1 VLGLWFSRDTTF
13 TLDEL
18 YWFSSTPHLDLRGA
32 IEPYNG
38 HLVFT
43 TRLVYAAILNI
54 FGAGYLPFRLLT
66 LGTVLL
72 TAGLF
77 FVFAQRRIGAV
88 AALAPTLVLL
98 FYGSDPH
105 HAISG
110 NGFTVLLPLALGIAA
125 LLALEREDLGGD
137 IGACVLLC
145 LAIATFSVGVA
156 FVAGAAALIL
166 LGGDRWRRAWVFLV
180 PALLFGAWYL
190 WSRSQ
195 GAGTG
200 GGGVSLSNLLL
211 VPNWMLNSLAAVG
224 TSLLGLNYDYGDP
237 ASNWGPL
244 VAAAA
249 LAALAWRLWR
259 GNIPKWLWALMAV
272 PATLWVIEAAR
283 GVYPPFRVPQSSRYI
298 FPGTIAVLLV
308 AVEAARGRRLGRGGV
323 LVLYAVAAISLA
335 TNIALLRDYSGQFR
349 FAAADLR
356 SELSAV
362 DISDGRFG
370 PRIQRKLVGAT
381 LQFTAQGNVATGYI
395 QAVREF
401 GHPGFSLSQLREQAE
416 PIRLGVDQVLA
427 DNLGLRLRPTSAPAK
442 PCRRVSGASGQGT
455 SFRVP
460 AGGAVLRTTGA
471 PAALLLRR
479 FATAFT
485 VRVGQLQR
493 RSPMALSI
501 PSDSAPDP
509 WYASTSAPAV
519 VVCAP
524 PG

>member
-1 VLGLWFSRDTTF
+1 MIRAPTRAGEARSWAPKGIGETEVRLVLGGAMVVSLVLGLWFSRDTTF
-13 TLDEL
+13 TLDEV
-18 YWFSSTPHLDLRGA
+18 YWFSTSPQLDLRGT

-43 TRLVYAAILNI
+43 TRLVYAAILDI

-137 IGACVLLC
+137 IVACVLLC

-156 FVAGAAALIL
+156 FVVGTAALIL

-195 GAGTG
+195 GAGAGSGT
-200 GGGVSLSNLLL
+200 VSLSNLLL

-224 TSLLGLNYDYGDP
+224 TSFLGLNYDYGDL
-237 ASNWGPL
+237 ASNWGPV
-244 VAAAA
+244 VAIAA
-249 LAALAWRLWR
+249 LVALAWRLRR
-259 GNIPKWLWALMAV
+259 GNVPKWLWALMAV

-298 FPGTIAVLLV
+298 FPVTIAVLLV

-323 LVLYAVAAISLA
+323 LALYAVAAISLA
-335 TNIALLRDYSGQFR
+335 TNIALLRDYSAQFR
-349 FAAADLR
+349 LAAGEMRSDLG
-356 SELSAV
+356 AI
-362 DISDGRFG
+362 DISEGRFG
-370 PRIQRKLVGAT
+370 PRIQSKLVGAT
-381 LQFTAQGNVATGYI
+381 LQLTAQDNVATGYI
-395 QAVREF
+395 
-401 GHPGFSLSQLREQAE
+401 
-416 PIRLGVDQVLA
+416 
-427 DNLGLRLRPTSAPAK
+427 
-442 PCRRVSGASGQGT
+442 
-455 SFRVP
+455 
-460 AGGAVLRTTGA
+460 
-471 PAALLLRR
+471 
-479 FATAFT
+479 
-485 VRVGQLQR
+485 
-493 RSPMALSI
+493 
-501 PSDSAPDP
+501 
-509 WYASTSAPAV
+509 
-519 VVCAP
+519 
-524 PG
+524 